1 MLYATNIIPFY
12 LGHTK
17 WQKVTADFILMAQ
30 KIMIIGDVWQPSGKN
45 GRFLLSKH
53 YRQHHIQAWPI
64 SRQKFC
70 SWWFSNIQ
78 SWKKSFP
85 RHHSFEKIM
94 ENIPWDYVFKM
105 PTFFPLT
112 VLISLKIWTFA
123 EKLVRAISNW
133 WRKCNFSSTAIWW
146 IRQPSN
152 R

>member
-1 MLYATNIIPFY
+1 MLFTFWHLQALFCFALSQWNRFDIYQHQKRPTNVICDQ
-12 LGHTK
+12 HNS
-17 WQKVTADFILMAQ
+17 ILFGAYKMTESDSWLHFNGS

-53 YRQHHIQAWPI
+53 FLQHHIQAWPI

-105 PTFFPLT
+105 PTFFPS
-112 VLISLKIWTFA
+112 VLISLKI
-123 EKLVRAISNW
+123 
-133 WRKCNFSSTAIWW
+133 
-146 IRQPSN
+146 
-152 R
+152 